1 MSTWDNSNFE
11 NLSSVVCI
19 YQQVFHEK
27 SYWHLQ
33 LDYIVQSC
41 PNLFS
46 GEFISESVKSNI
58 VVINELNIQYIVVN

>member
-1 MSTWDNSNFE
+1 MSTLDNTNVK

-33 LDYIVQSC
+33 LDSFQDKDQLSYRVAQTYLVV
-41 PNLFS
+41 NL
-46 GEFISESVKSNI
+46 SVK
-58 VVINELNIQYIVVN
+58 V